1 MRMSIVTN
9 VAHDDYRATAGMY
22 DLITEEYVDTQVS
35 ALDEMLP
42 LVDAQ
47 NGPILD
53 IGCGSGRHLAYILE
67 ALPAVQAIGLE
78 PSDAMRSLALGRLA
92 ANPGWRDRVTLR
104 TEGALEAPLPDQ
116 LSGVIMLGVF
126 GHFTRLERS
135 ELIAQLAGRLPE
147 HGPILLDLQLP
158 EEPAEIAPYVVADT
172 HLGALR
178 YRCLAEGTPLDGE
191 AMRWQ
196 MTYQTLDGDAVIE
209 HHTAQ
214 SIFHHPRHELVREE
228 MREHGLTLTRLPD
241 TTYWLAV
248 RNS

>member
-1 MRMSIVTN
+1 
-9 VAHDDYRATAGMY
+9 MY
-22 DLITEEYVDTQVS
+22 DLIAEGYVDPQLS
-35 ALDEMLP
+35 ALGELLT
-42 LVDAQ
+42 LVDVQ

-53 IGCGSGRHLAYILE
+53 IGCGSGRHLAHVLE
-67 ALPAVQAIGLE
+67 ALPAAQAIGLE

-92 ANPGWRDRVTLR
+92 ANLGWRDRVTIR

-116 LSGVIMLGVF
+116 LSGVIMFGVF
-126 GHFTRLERS
+126 GHFTRFERS
-135 ELIAQLAGRLPE
+135 ELIARLAGRLPE
-147 HGPILLDLQLP
+147 GGAILLDLQLP

-178 YRCLAEGTPLDGE
+178 YRCLAEGAPLEGE
-191 AMRWQ
+191 AMQWR

-209 HHTAQ
+209 NHTGE

-228 MREHGLTLTRLPD
+228 MRAHGLTLTRLPD

-248 RNS
+248 RNT